1 MDAQERARASELME
15 ELAELFA
22 SAENPDGSWKTFDQM
37 ELAAN
42 EVGDR
47 VSERLAQKSL
57 DRSLAGNP
65 GAARCPQCDQPG
77 CRRDEPDPRVIQT
90 ARGQVQW
97 NEDEYFCRKCRK
109 AFFPSDGPLGT
120 PGGINRQPAGG
131 KEDDARRSRR

>member
-1 MDAQERARASELME
+1 MDAQAKARANQLLE
-15 ELAELFA
+15 ELTDLFA

-57 DRSLAGNP
+57 DRSLKGKPEAP
-65 GAARCPQCDQPG
+65 CCPKCDQRG
-77 CRRDEPDPRVIQT
+77 RRRDEPDPRAIQT
-90 ARGQVQW
+90 SRGEVQW

-109 AFFPSDGPLGT
+109 AFFPSDGPI
-120 PGGINRQPAGG
+120 GIKG
-131 KEDDARRSRR
+131 

>member
-1 MDAQERARASELME
+1 MDAQAKRRADQLLE

-42 EVGDR
+42 EVGNR
-47 VSERLAQKSL
+47 VSERLTQKSL
-57 DRSLAGNP
+57 DRSRAGKSQP
-65 GAARCPQCDQPG
+65 LRCPKCDQPG

-90 ARGQVQW
+90 SRGEVQW

-109 AFFPSDGPLGT
+109 AFFPSDGPIGVK
-120 PGGINRQPAGG
+120 G
-131 KEDDARRSRR
+131 